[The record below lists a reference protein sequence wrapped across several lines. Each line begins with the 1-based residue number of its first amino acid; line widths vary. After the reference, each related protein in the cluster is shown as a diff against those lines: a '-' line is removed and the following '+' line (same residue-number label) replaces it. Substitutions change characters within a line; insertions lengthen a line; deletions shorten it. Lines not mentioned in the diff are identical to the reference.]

1 MVTLLVLAAQLIIA
15 SPAPPPEPAPAPAP
29 STLTLAAAVA
39 QARASSPRTVAAGHV
54 VEGTRE
60 AFRTAGRLPNPLF
73 ELMTEN
79 WRPGARTSTPGLDV
93 FAVVTQPLE
102 LGGKRALRRQLA
114 ASEYQLAEGVRLAL
128 ERQVAIDTV
137 HAYVQALRARG
148 LVEALEANRDGLSV
162 LVGSVARRVEE
173 GYTAEADVL
182 KLRTEAARIE
192 ADIVRARLE
201 LDRSLA
207 ALAVAIGSSV
217 AIDPAQI
224 AEPPPVPVPAA
235 DTTLITARVAAHPQA
250 QAAAAAAD
258 RARQLAAYERARRL
272 PDPAVSGGYKRTSG
286 IDTAVLGVTVSI
298 PLFDRNDSAAA
309 RAAGLERSAA
319 AERAAVVR
327 QLDIETAALVRAAQT
342 LAERA
347 SRTPRD
353 LLAPAEEVRRS
364 ALSAFR
370 EGATDILKLID
381 AERVYVDV
389 RRAAIDLRLEAL
401 LAAIEARLALGEEAL
416 P

>member
-1 MVTLLVLAAQLIIA
+1 MA
-15 SPAPPPEPAPAPAP
+15 
-29 STLTLAAAVA
+29 
-39 QARASSPRTVAAGHV
+39 AAGHV
-54 VEGTRE
+54 VDGTRE

-79 WRPGARTSTPGLDV
+79 WRAGAHTPDPGLDV
-93 FAVVTQPLE
+93 FAVITQPLE

-114 ASEYQLAEGVRLAL
+114 ASEYQLAQGARLAL
-128 ERQVAIDTV
+128 ERQVALDTV
-137 HAYVQALRARG
+137 RAYVQALRARG

-162 LVGSVARRVEE
+162 LVESVARRVEE
-173 GYTAEADVL
+173 GYTAEADLL

-192 ADIVRARLE
+192 GDIVRARLE
-201 LDRSLA
+201 LDRGLA
-207 ALAVAIGSSV
+207 ALAVAVGSTV

-224 AEPPPVPVPAA
+224 SEPAPVPVPAA
-235 DTTLITARVAAHPQA
+235 DTTLITGRVATHPQV

-286 IDTAVLGVTVSI
+286 IDTAVLGVSVSI

-319 AERAAVVR
+319 AERDAVVR

-347 SRTPRD
+347 SRTPRE